1 MNRFYKFAMRV
12 MRLLMPLWY
21 KIKTEG
27 MENVPQKGGYL
38 YISNHRSNAD
48 PILIGIQNK
57 ETQFCFLAKQEL
69 FSDGLVGWLLRKLGG
84 VAIDRGAGDVSAL
97 EEIACRLQNGE
108 NALVF
113 PEGTRSK
120 DGTLGHFKTGAALL
134 AAQTGVPVVPVAIVF
149 DGKLHFRSKVV
160 VRYGAPFDVPETDA
174 GDPSPAVLKQIRRE
188 MTDRVTGLLTMKE
201 PEPQTQDALPDQQ
214 MKTGTKPET
223 R

>member
-21 KIKTEG
+21 KIETEG
-27 MENVPQKGGYL
+27 MENVPRESGYL

-69 FSDGLVGWLLRKLGG
+69 FSSGLIGWLLRKLGG
-84 VAIDRGAGDVSAL
+84 VAIDRGAGDVTAL
-97 EEIACRLQNGE
+97 EEIAFRLQNGE

-134 AAQTGVPVVPVAIVF
+134 AAQTGVRWFRLQLYLTGNCIFAA
-149 DGKLHFRSKVV
+149 KLPFGTARLSMFRKPMQQTLHPAFLSK
-160 VRYGAPFDVPETDA
+160 YGV
-174 GDPSPAVLKQIRRE
+174 K
-188 MTDRVTGLLTMKE
+188 
-201 PEPQTQDALPDQQ
+201 
-214 MKTGTKPET
+214 
-223 R
+223 